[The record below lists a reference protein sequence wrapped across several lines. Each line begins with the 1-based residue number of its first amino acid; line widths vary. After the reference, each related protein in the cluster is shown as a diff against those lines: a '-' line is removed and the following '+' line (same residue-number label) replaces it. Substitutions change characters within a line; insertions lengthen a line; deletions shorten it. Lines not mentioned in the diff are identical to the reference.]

1 MPSENAFRHAK
12 IDLTEFRLSWRILI
26 LGLFG
31 VCTSMSA
38 ALLYGFGTM
47 IIPLQNAFGWE
58 RGELQTAITFLFAGV
73 AIASQLLGWLYAR
86 FGFKRVAVYSVIIQI
101 IGYVALTQIVRRSFG
116 YILPSL

>member
-1 MPSENAFRHAK
+1 MPPKNTLRHAK

-31 VCTSMSA
+31 VCTSLSA

-58 RGELQTAITFLFAGV
+58 RGELQTAITLLRAGV
-73 AIASQLLGWLYAR
+73 ASACQLLDWLVTCSGVQRAPVTSTCSRPSSYVGW
-86 FGFKRVAVYSVIIQI
+86 
-101 IGYVALTQIVRRSFG
+101 T
-116 YILPSL
+116 